1 MHVYSCFCKY
11 IENWLYSLQIH
22 HFLVFYRS
30 GTVKARIIANLLNI
44 IMSKEFFLIFERKWS
59 KYMMERGHFGEKW
72 QIFANFM
79 YKRVGFKNCQNGS
92 NFTCSCFSCIKWD
105 FWELFKKRFPLL
117 YIPQQSFVR
126 SRQNTIVCCWVA
138 EIKSGRF
145 VCLQVFQEKGTSFSI
160 WEESEPHSMIFF
172 AWTILRVITLF

>member
-1 MHVYSCFCKY
+1 MF
-11 IENWLYSLQIH
+11 LQIH
-22 HFLVFYRS
+22 WKLTLFFTNSPFPRFLSLRNCKSQNNSQPSEHYYEQ
-30 GTVKARIIANLLNI
+30 RI
-44 IMSKEFFLIFERKWS
+44 FLIFERKWS